1 MEILLQNFK
10 KVQGHCS
17 CESARTSSVLTG
29 SKTQDIQET
38 LLETHCH
45 KIDQSGIRCLAV
57 CSWLFNLQCLPSV
70 AQKNFDNAHGEQ
82 RSPKAQFP
90 HRHGLCLQQD
100 RPNLTRVVQ
109 VERMMIAVLQVRSL
123 VGVKWKI

>member
-17 CESARTSSVLTG
+17 CESARTSSVVTG

-70 AQKNFDNAHGEQ
+70 AEKDFDNAHGDF
-82 RSPKAQFP
+82 ATAHVADLFV
-90 HRHGLCLQQD
+90 L
-100 RPNLTRVVQ
+100 
-109 VERMMIAVLQVRSL
+109 ERRARTIAMDEDE
-123 VGVKWKI
+123 